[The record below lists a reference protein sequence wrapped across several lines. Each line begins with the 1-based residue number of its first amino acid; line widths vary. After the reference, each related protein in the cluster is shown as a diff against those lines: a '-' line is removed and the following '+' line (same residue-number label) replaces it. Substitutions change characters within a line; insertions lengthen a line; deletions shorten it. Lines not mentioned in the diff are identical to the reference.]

1 MRTASKRPGQNR
13 KKKVKGR
20 RTALSLPNIKKTL
33 AIGWALC
40 YNSLVDKRKRL
51 SSIALVGSALK
62 A

>member
-1 MRTASKRPGQNR
+1 MRTVSKRPGQNR

-20 RTALSLPNIKKTL
+20 HTALSLPRVKKTL
-33 AIGWALC
+33 AIGWVPW

-51 SSIALVGSALK
+51 SSIALVGPALK